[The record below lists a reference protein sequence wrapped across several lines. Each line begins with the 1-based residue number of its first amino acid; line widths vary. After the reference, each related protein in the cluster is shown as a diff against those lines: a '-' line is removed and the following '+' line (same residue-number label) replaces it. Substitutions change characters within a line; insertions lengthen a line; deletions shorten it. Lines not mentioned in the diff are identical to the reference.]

1 MTSIHLIVTF
11 WVLIFLG
18 FYLGRNKAIAVCTAL
33 GGPKALHSNPFY
45 YGTLTAIW
53 CALPALIIFSFWLFF
68 KSTIIM
74 DIVTSGLP
82 DQIRSLPDAR
92 LDLIINDI
100 KNAVSGHSTSDR
112 SSSVILGAVGHYKS
126 LELVAQ
132 AALGVIAT
140 AIGMVAVA
148 VVRPKITP
156 ALRARNYVEK
166 IVEILIIACAALAV
180 FTTIGIVI
188 SVLYE
193 AIRFFKIVPVHKFL
207 CGLDWSPQ
215 MAVHAE
221 QIGSSGAF
229 GMVPILL
236 GTMLI
241 AGVALCVS
249 VPLGLMAAIYLSE
262 FAGKKFRRIAK
273 PLLGILG
280 SIPTVVYGFFAVLVV
295 APAVKHTGDALGV
308 SVSSASALAAGGV
321 MGMMLLPFIGFL
333 CENVINAVP
342 QSLRDGALALGST
355 PGEAIMHVVL
365 PAALPGIV
373 GAVLLAVSRAIG
385 ETMIVVMAAGLS
397 ANLTANPLQAVTT
410 VTVQI
415 VTLLVGEHEF
425 DSAKTLAAFAL
436 GLVLFVV
443 TVILNVVA
451 LTVVRKYRRHHE

>member
-11 WVLIFLG
+11 LVLILLG
-18 FYLGRNKAIAVCTAL
+18 FYMGRNKAMAVCTAL

-68 KSTIIM
+68 KSSIIM
-74 DIVTSGLP
+74 DIVVSGLP

-92 LDLIINDI
+92 LNLIINDI
-100 KNAVSGHSTSDR
+100 NNAVSGHSTSGR
-112 SSSVILGAVGHYKS
+112 SSSVILAAVEHYKS
-126 LELVAQ
+126 LEMLAQ
-132 AALGVIAT
+132 TALSIVVT
-140 AIGMVAVA
+140 AIGLAAVA
-148 VVRPKITP
+148 GVRLKITP
-156 ALRARNYVEK
+156 KLRARNHVEK
-166 IVEILIIACAALAV
+166 MVEILLIACAALAV
-180 FTTIGIVI
+180 FTTLCIVI
-188 SVLYE
+188 SILYE
-193 AIRFFKIVPVHKFL
+193 AIRFFKIVPVHQFL
-207 CGLDWSPQ
+207 FGFDWNPQ

-221 QIGSSGAF
+221 QIASSGSF
-229 GMVPILL
+229 GVIPILY

-262 FAGKKFRRIAK
+262 YAGKKFRRIAK

-280 SIPTVVYGFFAVLVV
+280 NIPTVVYGFFAVLFV
-295 APAVKHTGDALGV
+295 APVIKHAGDVLGIP
-308 SVSSASALAAGGV
+308 VSSASALAAGGV
-321 MGMMLLPFIGFL
+321 MGMMLLPFVGTL
-333 CENVINAVP
+333 CADVINAVP
-342 QSLRDGALALGST
+342 QSLRDGALSLGST
-355 PGEAIMHVVL
+355 PSETIVYVVL

-397 ANLTANPLQAVTT
+397 ANMTANPLQAVTT

-415 VTLLVGEHEF
+415 VTLLVGEQEF
-425 DSAKTLAAFAL
+425 DNAKTLAAFAL

-451 LTVVRKYRRHHE
+451 LTVVRKYRRHYE

>member
-18 FYLGRNKAIAVCTAL
+18 FYMGRNKAISVCTAL
-33 GGPKALHSNPFY
+33 GGPRALHSNPFY
-45 YGTLTAIW
+45 YGTLAAIW

-74 DIVTSGLP
+74 DIVTSDLP

-100 KNAVSGHSTSDR
+100 KNAVYGHSTSDR
-112 SSSVILGAVGHYKS
+112 ESSVILAAVEHYKS

-132 AALGVIAT
+132 AALSIIAS

-148 VVRPKITP
+148 GVRLKISPT
-156 ALRARNYVEK
+156 LRARNHVEK
-166 IVEILIIACAALAV
+166 IIEILIIACASLVV
-180 FTTIGIVI
+180 FTTICIVL

-193 AIRFFKIVPVHKFL
+193 AIRFFKIVPVHHFL
-207 CGLDWSPQ
+207 FGLNWSPQ

-229 GMVPILL
+229 GVVPILF

-241 AGVALCVS
+241 AGVAICVS

-262 FAGKKFRRIAK
+262 YAGKRFRRIAK
-273 PLLGILG
+273 PFLGILG
-280 SIPTVVYGFFAVLVV
+280 NIPTVVYGFFAVLVV
-295 APAVKHTGDALGV
+295 APAIKHAGDALGV

-321 MGMMLLPFIGFL
+321 MGMMLLPYIGFL

-342 QSLRDGALALGST
+342 QSLRDGALSLGST
-355 PGEAIMHVVL
+355 QSEAIIRVVL

-385 ETMIVVMAAGLS
+385 ETMIVVMSAGLS
-397 ANLTANPLQAVTT
+397 ANFTANPLQSVTT

-415 VTLLVGEHEF
+415 VALLVGEQEF
-425 DSAKTLAAFAL
+425 NSAKTLAAFAL
-436 GLVLFVV
+436 GFVLFVV

>member
-11 WVLIFLG
+11 WVLILLG
-18 FYLGRNKAIAVCTAL
+18 FYMGRNKALAVCTAL
-33 GGPKALHSNPFY
+33 GGPKALHSRPFY
-45 YGTLTAIW
+45 YGTLTAVW
-53 CALPALIIFSFWLFF
+53 CAVPALIIFSFWLFF

-74 DIVTSGLP
+74 DMVVSGLP

-92 LDLIINDI
+92 LNLIVNDI
-100 KNAVSGHSTSDR
+100 KNAVSGNSMNTR
-112 SSSVILGAVGHYKS
+112 SSSVIPAAVKHYKS

-132 AALGVIAT
+132 ASLIVIVT
-140 AIGMVAVA
+140 AIGMVAIA
-148 VVRPKITP
+148 GVRLKITP
-156 ALRARNYVEK
+156 KFRARNHVEK
-166 IVEILIIACAALAV
+166 MVEILLIACAALAV
-180 FTTIGIVI
+180 FTTICIVL

-193 AIRFFKIVPVHKFL
+193 AIRFFKIVPVHTFL
-207 CGLDWSPQ
+207 FGFEWSPQ

-221 QIGSSGAF
+221 QIGSSGSF

-241 AGVALCVS
+241 AGIAICVS

-262 FAGKKFRRIAK
+262 YASGRFRRIAK
-273 PLLGILG
+273 PLLGVLG
-280 SIPTVVYGFFAVLVV
+280 NIPTVVYGFFAALVV
-295 APAVKHTGDALGV
+295 APAIKNAGDALGI

-321 MGMMLLPFIGFL
+321 MGMMLLPFVGSL
-333 CENVINAVP
+333 SDDVINAVP
-342 QSLRDGALALGST
+342 QSLRDGALSLGST
-355 PGEAIMHVVL
+355 QSETIINIVL

-415 VTLLVGEHEF
+415 VTLLVGEQEF

-436 GLVLFVV
+436 GLVLVLV

>member
-11 WVLIFLG
+11 WVLILFG
-18 FYLGRNKAIAVCTAL
+18 FYLGRNKALAVCSPL
-33 GGPKALHSNPFY
+33 GGAKALHSRPFY
-45 YGTLTAIW
+45 YGMLAAIW
-53 CALPALIIFSFWLFF
+53 CALPALIIFLFWLFF

-74 DIVTSGLP
+74 DMVVADLP
-82 DQIRSLPDAR
+82 DHIRSLPDAR
-92 LDLIINDI
+92 LELIVNDI
-100 KNAVSGHSTSDR
+100 KNAVSGHSMSAR
-112 SSSVILGAVGHYKS
+112 SSSVILTAVDHYKR
-126 LELVAQ
+126 LERVAQ
-132 AALGVIAT
+132 AALAIIVT

-148 VVRPKITP
+148 GVRLKITP
-156 ALRARNYVEK
+156 RLRARNHVER

-180 FTTIGIVI
+180 FTTIGIVL

-193 AIRFFKIVPVHKFL
+193 SIRFFKIVPVHKFL
-207 CGLDWSPQ
+207 FGFDWSPQ
-215 MAVHAE
+215 TAVHAE
-221 QIGSSGAF
+221 QIASSGSF
-229 GMVPILL
+229 GLVPILF

-241 AGVALCVS
+241 AGVAICVS

-262 FAGKKFRRIAK
+262 YASKRFRRIAK
-273 PLLGILG
+273 PLLGVLG
-280 SIPTVVYGFFAVLVV
+280 NIPTVVYGFFALLVV
-295 APAVKHTGDALGV
+295 APAIKHAGDALGV

-321 MGMMLLPFIGFL
+321 IGMMLLPFVSFL
-333 CENVINAVP
+333 CENVINTVP
-342 QSLRDGALALGST
+342 QSLRDGALSLGST
-355 PGEAIMHVVL
+355 QSEIILNVVL
-365 PAALPGIV
+365 PAAFPGIV

-415 VTLLVGEHEF
+415 VALLVGEQEF

-451 LTVVRKYRRHHE
+451 LTVVTKYRRHHE